1 MAGNLS
7 PPLPVIVV
15 ASGERHV
22 EIDRLPPQETLY
34 GAMEAAI
41 RAGYQVDEQDEL
53 AGMQD
58 WAGTP
63 AHVVVVRR

>member
-1 MAGNLS
+1 MAGNLTL
-7 PPLPVIVV
+7 PMPVIVV
-15 ASGERHV
+15 RSGDRHA
-22 EIDRLPPQETLY
+22 EIDRLPPQETLA

-41 RAGYQVDEQDEL
+41 RAGYEVDAQDEV

-58 WAGTP
+58 WGGTP